1 MRVVS
6 ERRIW
11 RDEVYLEVY
20 PDHLAPVHQLER
32 TRIADFCP
40 RNPQSGF
47 ATYCRTVNT
56 PHRSAKI
63 SPFYESIEVQAAL
76 RPRLDIELEE
86 GEKKF
91 KQEDCK
97 TFFDF

>member
-40 RNPQSGF
+40 RMSF
-47 ATYCRTVNT
+47 
-56 PHRSAKI
+56 
-63 SPFYESIEVQAAL
+63 
-76 RPRLDIELEE
+76 IELVAFFKNLVLIEKQKKEKEE
-86 GEKKF
+86 NRLL
-91 KQEDCK
+91 
-97 TFFDF
+97 